1 MDSNQGT
8 IAQPNCRCLSPP
20 LPKWACAR
28 AAHRSHHLTATV
40 APWLLPADRQRPRYT
55 GPLPN
60 PCHVVSPPYWP
71 PPPHHCSTLP
81 PPLRRVN
88 RHRAQ
93 VFPPCALFS
102 SAKEPCD
109 TPPPC
114 SPFVSHP
121 SSVAG
126 EPPPHQNHV
135 KHRCQLPPSV
145 SSVRTTFS
153 FSDGLR
159 LTFPS
164 PSGAAGAS
172 TIGTPQPPPPLP
184 SSPSTTIPGDTSP
197 SSPCQVGSPSS
208 ARARIAAP
216 ATPCRPSCHRRLS
229 HPTCTGCGDRP
240 GVRPPCQWR
249 GPRRPL
255 LPPGWAPYFWFFNF
269 VYISRNLIKLLKYV
283 DNTIKVKKI

>member
-109 TPPPC
+109 TPPLLPLC
-114 SPFVSHP
+114 I
-121 SSVAG
+121 SSVVGRRRATTAPESREAPLPTAPFG
-126 EPPPHQNHV
+126 E
-135 KHRCQLPPSV
+135 
-145 SSVRTTFS
+145 
-153 FSDGLR
+153 LR
-159 LTFPS
+159 LHHLLFLGWPAPHFPL
-164 PSGAAGAS
+164 ALRCCRCFHHRNATA
-172 TIGTPQPPPPLP
+172 TA
-184 SSPSTTIPGDTSP
+184 
-197 SSPCQVGSPSS
+197 SS
-208 ARARIAAP
+208 ALL
-216 ATPCRPSCHRRLS
+216 TV
-229 HPTCTGCGDRP
+229 GNY
-240 GVRPPCQWR
+240 
-249 GPRRPL
+249 PR
-255 LPPGWAPYFWFFNF
+255 
-269 VYISRNLIKLLKYV
+269 
-283 DNTIKVKKI
+283 